1 MPIEDDLFAPH
12 IIYFEGWCL
21 LRYRSHLFQQ
31 KLVGTVLVVSDRS
44 AVLCLPRRIPI
55 WTLLNKTPVCAP
67 ADYVLRVSPCLGVGL
82 MKFLNRLATIR
93 Q

>member
-12 IIYFEGWCL
+12 IIYFIRWCL

-31 KLVGTVLVVSDRS
+31 KLVGTVLVVGDGD
-44 AVLCLPRRIPI
+44 AMLCLPRRIPI
-55 WTLLNKTPVCAP
+55 RTLLNETPIRAP
-67 ADYVLRVSPCLGVGL
+67 ADYVLRVSPCLSVGL
-82 MKFLNRLATIR
+82 MKFLNRFATIR

>member
-21 LRYRSHLFQQ
+21 LLYRSHLFQQ
-31 KLVGTVLVVSDRS
+31 KLVGAVLVVGNRS
-44 AVLCLPRRIPI
+44 AVFCLPRCIPI
-55 WTLLNKTPVCAP
+55 WTLLNETPVRAP
-67 ADYVLRVSPCLGVGL
+67 ADHVLRVSPCLSVGL
-82 MKFLNRLATIR
+82 MKFLNRFATIR